1 MLPLSIYLTRR
12 ATKDRGLFEFDS
24 ILDPLKK
31 LFRIKPKDEN
41 DPLLLS
47 YKKLETYN
55 EDKLVDVIKNFE
67 SYDYDETV
75 KPRAYAQLKRLGLNT
90 SEIVEKGINI
100 DKNFIASEKVAKD
113 FNDYSLTTFVSYAIA
128 AVFIVLHFVFKNN
141 KLPELAVTIL
151 NLGLIA
157 LLFFAIYFV
166 VSSIK
171 ISKFF
176 STLKESDKKINYFL
190 LLIGLPF
197 YALTYFLLKN
207 RVKEEL
213 SKSSIKNIK

>member
-1 MLPLSIYLTRR
+1 M
-12 ATKDRGLFEFDS
+12 
-24 ILDPLKK
+24 
-31 LFRIKPKDEN
+31 
-41 DPLLLS
+41 
-47 YKKLETYN
+47 
-55 EDKLVDVIKNFE
+55 
-67 SYDYDETV
+67 
-75 KPRAYAQLKRLGLNT
+75 
-90 SEIVEKGINI
+90 
-100 DKNFIASEKVAKD
+100 
-113 FNDYSLTTFVSYAIA
+113 SYAIA